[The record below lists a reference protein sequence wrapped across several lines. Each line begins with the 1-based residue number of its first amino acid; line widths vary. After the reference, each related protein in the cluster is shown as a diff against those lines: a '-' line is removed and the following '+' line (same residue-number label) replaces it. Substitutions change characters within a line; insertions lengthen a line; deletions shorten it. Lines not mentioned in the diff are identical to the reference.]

1 MHYSYVIAMAHAR
14 QCSIA
19 VCEVCVVT
27 AGGRKTATNGRDLA
41 KLVLAAV
48 RDAALKND
56 MFLDAPAIRAAIV
69 AALGKNTWTACVA
82 VRPASDKVATLSV
95 WPLPR
100 AAVTQPSRYVRLC
113 SSISEPLVCPCRVV
127 RSCHNQHSVRM

>member
-1 MHYSYVIAMAHAR
+1 MHYSYVIATAHAR

-19 VCEVCVVT
+19 VCEVCVVI

-95 WPLPR
+95 WPLPG
-100 AAVTQPSRYVRLC
+100 AAVTHYVRLC

-127 RSCHNQHSVRM
+127 RSCHSQHSVRT

>member
-1 MHYSYVIAMAHAR
+1 MI
-14 QCSIA
+14 
-19 VCEVCVVT
+19 

-82 VRPASDKVATLSV
+82 VRPGDRQKLPHYLSGPCPV
-95 WPLPR
+95 RRSPSPR
-100 AAVTQPSRYVRLC
+100 AMCLRLC

-127 RSCHNQHSVRM
+127 RSFHNQHSVRT